1 MMYMGKWIRR
11 SQVMTTAEWMHFRFG
26 SGKQGDAARLIS
38 AIANIIFTI
47 AMISIFAIGS
57 PAAAEL
63 GNSVSLLVPQ
73 GWAVRGLMASMNGDP
88 VSGLLINTLVLL
100 VWSAAFFFIGV
111 WRFNR
116 RYA

>member
-1 MMYMGKWIRR
+1 MYMGKWIRR

-57 PAAAEL
+57 GKFAGEFL
-63 GNSVSLLVPQ
+63 GIKWKIVAL
-73 GWAVRGLMASMNGDP
+73 GMASFAMIYT
-88 VSGLLINTLVLL
+88 VSSGLYGVVWTDVFQGILISSY
-100 VWSAAFFFIGV
+100 WDG
-111 WRFNR
+111 
-116 RYA
+116 